1 MSSQVSDF
9 PSTVDVRWLA
19 AHLDDGD
26 LVVGDVRG
34 PNAHARGHIPRSR
47 PLVLGSPPPM
57 ADEASLKQLAGEI
70 VLRLRRHGITGRERL
85 VLVDRGDG
93 VGAMPAAQLA
103 ELAGHPRVSIL
114 LGGMAA
120 WDGEIATGPFELA
133 PVREADLE
141 PNLRALPTR
150 EELASRLDDPSLVIL
165 DVRRDEEYTGRRGSE
180 CDPRQG
186 HIPGAR
192 HVEVGQLYAGPG
204 APESPDRIRGL
215 VGAPE
220 GAEVVAYC
228 HSGSRSALATLA
240 LRSAGY
246 DARNYAGSWHDWSR
260 GDPRSYPA
268 ETSAGADPSRRRLF
282 GRS

>member
-1 MSSQVSDF
+1 MSV
-9 PSTVDVRWLA
+9 PELPRVVEAAWLA
-19 AHLDDGD
+19 EHLGEAD

-34 PNAHARGHIPRSR
+34 PNAHTRGHIPGSR
-47 PLVLGSPPPM
+47 PLVLGSPPPG
-57 ADEASLKQLAGEI
+57 ADDEAVAELAKE
-70 VLRLRRHGITGRERL
+70 VALRLRRHGLSGAERL

-93 VGAMPAAQLA
+93 VGAMPAAQMA
-103 ELAGHPRVSIL
+103 ELAGHRRVAIL

-120 WDGEIATGPFELA
+120 WQGELA
-133 PVREADLE
+133 EGPVELEPVRESSFE
-141 PNLRALPTR
+141 PSPRAFPTR
-150 EELASRLDDPSLVIL
+150 RELAARLDDDALTIL
-165 DVRRDEEYTGRRGSE
+165 DVRRDEEYTGRRGSQ

-192 HVEVGQLYAGPG
+192 RVEVGELFAGPG
-204 APESPDRIRGL
+204 RPLPPEQIRGL

-246 DARNYAGSWHDWSR
+246 DARNYAGSWHEWSR
-260 GDPRSYPA
+260 YP
-268 ETSAGADPSRRRLF
+268 ELPLER
-282 GRS
+282 